1 MEMENKFS
9 IVINSQDSGYVAV
22 LRCVDA
28 EGVQVDSKTL
38 TGLAD
43 IDAAMA
49 AAQAFITKNQN

>member
-1 MEMENKFS
+1 METVKFS

-22 LRCVDA
+22 LRCTDA

-49 AAQAFITKNQN
+49 AAQAFITKNQD

>member
-1 MEMENKFS
+1 MENKFS
-9 IVINSQDSGYVAV
+9 IVINAQESGYVAV
-22 LRCVDA
+22 LRCTDA
-28 EGVQVDSKTL
+28 EGVQVDSQTL

>member
-1 MEMENKFS
+1 METVKFS

-38 TGLAD
+38 TGLASVE
-43 IDAAMA
+43 AAMA